1 MRKVLSFLL
10 LFAPLYLG
18 GQNLQLHYDLGEDRK
33 FFTAT
38 LEMFRPDSF
47 GSTYWFVDLD
57 FNFPGTPR
65 SMSATYW
72 EISRDFYIPWLKEN
86 PSLKNLGFH
95 LEYNDGFT
103 AYKDSGEMMGA
114 ASYNSVF
121 LTGASYPVKI
131 GNVQITTQALLRMPK
146 GMDGFPDFQLTLVWF
161 QPVFRNRV
169 LITGFIDFWTQD
181 KVLEPDKTEV
191 VIQTEPQFW
200 FLIRPKLGIG
210 TELEISKN
218 FPAGP
223 KQWQINPTMAFRWE
237 F

>member
-1 MRKVLSFLL
+1 MRKILTLL
-10 LFAPLYLG
+10 LLLTPLYIG
-18 GQNLQLHYDLGEDRK
+18 AQNLQLHYDLGKERK

-38 LEMFRPDSF
+38 LEMFRPDSL
-47 GSTYWFVDLD
+47 GSTYWFIDLD
-57 FNFPGTPR
+57 FRFPGSPR

-72 EISRDFYIPWLKEN
+72 EISREFYIPWLKKN
-86 PSLKNLGFH
+86 PSLRNLGFH

-121 LTGASYPVKI
+121 LTGFSYPVKI
-131 GNVQITTQALLRMPK
+131 GPVKITTQALLRMPR

-169 LITGFIDFWTQD
+169 LITGFVDFWTQD
-181 KVLEPDKTEV
+181 KISGPENKEM

-200 FLIRPKLGIG
+200 FMVLPKLAIG
-210 TELEISKN
+210 SEIEISHN
-218 FPAGP
+218 FPADP
-223 KQWQINPTMAFRWE
+223 KPWQLNPTMAFRWE

>member
-1 MRKVLSFLL
+1 MRKILTLL
-10 LFAPLYLG
+10 LLLTPLYIG
-18 GQNLQLHYDLGEDRK
+18 AQNLQLHYDLGKERK
-33 FFTAT
+33 FYTAT
-38 LEMFRPDSF
+38 LEMFRPDSL
-47 GSTYWFVDLD
+47 GSTYWFIDLD
-57 FNFPGTPR
+57 FKYPGSPR

-72 EISRDFYIPWLKEN
+72 EISREFYMPWFKKN
-86 PSLKNLGFH
+86 PSLRNLGFH

-121 LTGASYPVKI
+121 LTGFSYPVKI
-131 GNVQITTQALLRMPK
+131 GPVKFTTQALLRMPR

-181 KVLEPDKTEV
+181 KISEPDKKEM

-200 FLIRPKLGIG
+200 YMVLPKLAIG
-210 TELEISKN
+210 SEIEISHN
-218 FPAGP
+218 FPVGP
-223 KQWQINPTMAFRWE
+223 KPWQVNPTVAFRWE

>member
-1 MRKVLSFLL
+1 MRKILTLL
-10 LFAPLYLG
+10 LLLPPLFIRA
-18 GQNLQLHYDLGEDRK
+18 QNLQLHYDLGKERK
-33 FFTAT
+33 FYTAT
-38 LEMFRPDSF
+38 LEMFRPDSL

-57 FNFPGTPR
+57 FNFPGSPR

-72 EISRDFYIPWLKEN
+72 EISRDFYIPWLKKN

-103 AYKDSGEMMGA
+103 AFKDSGEMMGA

-121 LTGASYPVKI
+121 LTGFSYPVKI
-131 GNVQITTQALLRMPK
+131 GKVGITTQALFRMPR

-161 QPVFRNRV
+161 HPVFRNKV

-181 KVLEPDKTEV
+181 KLAEPDKKEV

-200 FLIRPKLGIG
+200 FMILPKLAIG
-210 TELEISKN
+210 SEIEISHN
-218 FPAGP
+218 FPKGP
-223 KQWQINPTMAFRWE
+223 KPWQINPTVAFRWE